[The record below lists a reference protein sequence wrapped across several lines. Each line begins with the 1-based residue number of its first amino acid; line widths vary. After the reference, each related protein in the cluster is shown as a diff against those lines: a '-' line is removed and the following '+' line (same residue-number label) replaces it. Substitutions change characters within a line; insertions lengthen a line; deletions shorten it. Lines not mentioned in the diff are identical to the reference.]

1 MGPPVIID
9 HLSQWADVGFAEA
22 LGKLSRGFYRR
33 LRQRVRHG
41 LSNHP
46 RHWTG
51 VPRMSH
57 FHNPE

>member
-22 LGKLSRGFYRR
+22 LSKLSCGFYRR

-41 LSNHP
+41 LALTP
-46 RHWTG
+46 I
-51 VPRMSH
+51 P
-57 FHNPE
+57 